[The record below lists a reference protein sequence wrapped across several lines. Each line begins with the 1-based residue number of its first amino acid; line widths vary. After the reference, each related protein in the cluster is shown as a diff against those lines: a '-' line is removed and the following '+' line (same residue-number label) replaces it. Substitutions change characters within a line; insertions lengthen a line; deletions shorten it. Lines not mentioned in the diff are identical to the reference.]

1 MILLPSFVY
10 RDKQKIINRVQT
22 YFHVEVFYSTFT
34 IHFSP
39 LNNTEPSQQQ
49 LPKDANSQYIS
60 KIYFWHIQS
69 KKKAIYVINFAQ
81 KNEVFH
87 YGGFE

>member
-1 MILLPSFVY
+1 MLRYFILL
-10 RDKQKIINRVQT
+10 T
-22 YFHVEVFYSTFT
+22 TFT
-34 IHFSP
+34 IDFST

-81 KNEVFH
+81 KNEVFQ